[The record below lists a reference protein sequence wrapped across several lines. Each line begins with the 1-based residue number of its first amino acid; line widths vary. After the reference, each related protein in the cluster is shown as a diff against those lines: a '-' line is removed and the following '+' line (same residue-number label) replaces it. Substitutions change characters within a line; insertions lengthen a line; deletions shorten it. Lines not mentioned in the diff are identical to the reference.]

1 MWLSQ
6 QSKLKLVSKD
16 SWTIA
21 LRPTTSNPSSSTGPV
36 RMEKRALLL
45 ACIKR
50 NAYLS
55 NGPKETV
62 DERAWILQE
71 ELLSRRLLTFKSHSV
86 MWKCR
91 TCYHMDGGSTSP
103 QGWSSWLPLG
113 HNNMKDQSTQSPGSL
128 AGNKAPVRQQD
139 FYEACG

>member
-1 MWLSQ
+1 MAISAVQ
-6 QSKLKLVSKD
+6 AQISKQGFLD
-16 SWTIA
+16 
-21 LRPTTSNPSSSTGPV
+21 NSSSPYHEQSFKLDWPCPDGETGSV
-36 RMEKRALLL
+36 LL

-62 DERAWILQE
+62 DERAWVLQE